1 MKTKKENTLEFSK
14 STVSLLNQE
23 KLKEIKGGTHT
34 TLPSDIRCTFLVTS
48 SGGTNYTVTR

>member
-1 MKTKKENTLEFSK
+1 MKTKSKHALEFSK
-14 STVSLLNQE
+14 STITQLGYN

-48 SGGTNYTVTR
+48 SGGTHDTIIK